1 MDFVRLTA
9 EQRRAM
15 DDDGFLVVP
24 GALDREMVARANE
37 AVDRLA
43 HAFLN
48 KSVVVDRPEYNQ
60 LDLRPGLLREE
71 ALLELVT
78 NPRTVPLV
86 VQSMGPNIHL
96 HSTTIICK
104 RPENPDLPADRK
116 STRLNSNHRR

>member
-15 DDDGFLVVP
+15 DEDGFLVVP
-24 GALDREMVARANE
+24 GAFDREMVARANE

-48 KSVVVDRPEYNQ
+48 KPVVVDRPEYNQ

-71 ALLELVT
+71 ALLELAWMPT
-78 NPRTVPLV
+78 E
-86 VQSMGPNIHL
+86 G
-96 HSTTIICK
+96 K
-104 RPENPDLPADRK
+104 PA
-116 STRLNSNHRR
+116 NN